1 MRCIKYDKLVR
12 DKIPE
17 IISNHKKIPITRIL
31 TKEEYQSEL
40 RKKLREE
47 VDEFE
52 NSGKMEEL
60 ADILEVVYAL
70 AASKGVSQNELNQIR
85 KRKYSECGG
94 FDQRTFL
101 IETQE

>member
-1 MRCIKYDKLVR
+1 MRRIKYNKLVR

-17 IISNHKKIPITRIL
+17 IISNHRKIPITRIL
-31 TKEEYQSEL
+31 TEEEYQSEL

-52 NSGKMEEL
+52 DSGKAEEL
-60 ADILEVVYAL
+60 ADILEVIYAL
-70 AASKGVSQNELNQIR
+70 AALDGVSQNELNQIR
-85 KRKYSECGG
+85 EIKRIERGG
-94 FDQRTFL
+94 FEQRILL